1 MPLSKDIKFTDYVK
15 LNEMKNYL
23 MGHLDRMGLKEQVR
37 TMNDEDLEKL
47 MYMMS
52 LMGEQLKKKNT
63 EEEKMEM
70 LISYLICMWT
80 KLIVDYGA
88 PLTEL

>member
-1 MPLSKDIKFTDYVK
+1 MPISKDIKFTDYMK

-23 MGHLDRMGLKEQVR
+23 MMHLERMGMKEQVR
-37 TMNDEDLEKL
+37 TMNDDDLEKL

-52 LMGEQLKKKNT
+52 LMGEQLKDKEKD
-63 EEEKMEM
+63 EEKIEM

-88 PLTEL
+88 SLKEL